1 MLIVKKKN
9 AYLSFYHSSSL
20 LEAPPSK
27 IRHALWLVSLPS
39 VLWLALSMCSEMSR
53 PIHNRILLY

>member
-1 MLIVKKKN
+1 MLIVKKN
-9 AYLSFYHSSSL
+9 AYLSIYHSSSL

-39 VLWLALSMCSEMSR
+39 VLWLALSMCSGNVPPHS
-53 PIHNRILLY
+53 